1 MAKRSIV
8 RCMRLLLPELM
19 IVYGIIPYARPL
31 GMSVYVYPG
40 LLIICYVSG
49 NLMGGLES
57 WQFGSW
63 IVLFSVV
70 IHVSLP
76 TELRI

>member
-1 MAKRSIV
+1 MVLFRIRS
-8 RCMRLLLPELM
+8 LL
-19 IVYGIIPYARPL
+19 VCPYMFIL
-31 GMSVYVYPG
+31 V
-40 LLIICYVSG
+40 LLIIGYVSG

-76 TELRI
+76 TELKI